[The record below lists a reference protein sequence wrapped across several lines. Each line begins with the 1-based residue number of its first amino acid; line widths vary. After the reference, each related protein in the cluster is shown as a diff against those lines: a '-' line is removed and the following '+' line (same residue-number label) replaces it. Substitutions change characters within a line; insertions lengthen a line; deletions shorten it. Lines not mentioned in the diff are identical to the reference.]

1 MLDLF
6 TRGLIL
12 FTSFLKPNFNN
23 SITMLISSPLQNYL
37 PQVTR
42 TEAFEEL
49 VLLQYFAES
58 IIIFQYCYFVKRRL
72 HHFCVALT
80 VTRKFRLC
88 LQPHGLL
95 RVQSLHLPIA
105 GLGSAFSAFILY
117 HNEQKKAID
126 HFYLSTVKAPEF
138 APCGAASG
146 GRVFSAPQPC
156 RPAQAA
162 DSPAVGLPVV
172 VSLSAPPRS

>member
-146 GRVFSAPQPC
+146 SGYFPHPSPVAPHRRRTAPLWGCPLAFSP
-156 RPAQAA
+156 
-162 DSPAVGLPVV
+162 
-172 VSLSAPPRS
+172 SAPPRS